1 MFFFFFTFPVAMV
14 CSDHAM
20 DGLKNYK
27 QLELPGVLGPESIAF
42 DCNDNGPYAGV
53 SDGRILKW
61 RGPEVGWTEFA
72 FTAPNRQREVCD
84 GSTNT
89 SDEPTC
95 GRPLGLKF
103 NPESCDLFIA
113 DAYFGLMVVGP
124 NGGQAQQL
132 VASAEGVPFRFT
144 NALDIDSKTGLVY
157 FTDSSII
164 YQRRE
169 YILAVIGGD
178 RTGRLLKYD
187 PHSKEVTVMFKGL
200 AFPNGVALSKD
211 NSFLLVAES
220 TKFQVLRFWLQDST
234 IYSPQVF
241 VRLPRFP
248 DNIRTNNE
256 GEFWVALNSAR
267 GKIRRSK
274 DTELD
279 SKTVRGRYDNDP
291 VGVKID
297 WEGKIVKV
305 LHGNDGAALDS
316 VSEVEE
322 HGGNLFMG
330 SSVKP
335 YVGVMEV

>member
-1 MFFFFFTFPVAMV
+1 MGQPTPRTNPLVG
-14 CSDHAM
+14 DHWA
-20 DGLKNYK
+20 LN
-27 QLELPGVLGPESIAF
+27 
-42 DCNDNGPYAGV
+42 
-53 SDGRILKW
+53 
-61 RGPEVGWTEFA
+61 
-72 FTAPNRQREVCD
+72 
-84 GSTNT
+84 ST
-89 SDEPTC
+89 
-95 GRPLGLKF
+95 L
-103 NPESCDLFIA
+103 ESCDLFIA

-220 TKFQVLRFWLQDST
+220 TKFQVLRFWLQGST

-256 GEFWVALNSAR
+256 GEFWVALNSGR

>member
-1 MFFFFFTFPVAMV
+1 MNIMKKKLSLSAIMFFFFFTFPVAMV

-42 DCNDNGPYAGV
+42 DCND
-53 SDGRILKW
+53 KW
-61 RGPEVGWTEFA
+61 PLCRCFRW
-72 FTAPNRQREVCD
+72 QREVCD
-84 GSTNT
+84 GSTNP

-95 GRPLGLKF
+95 GRALGLKF

-220 TKFQVLRFWLQDST
+220 TKFQVLRFWLQGST